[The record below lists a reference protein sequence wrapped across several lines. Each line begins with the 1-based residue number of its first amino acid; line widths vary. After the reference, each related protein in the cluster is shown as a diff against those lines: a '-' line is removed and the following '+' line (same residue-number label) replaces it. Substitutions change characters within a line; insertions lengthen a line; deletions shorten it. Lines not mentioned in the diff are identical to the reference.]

1 MRRDE
6 AGSKRSGANPG
17 GKSVGAKI
25 EIRNANNPGWSG
37 KVDAAKY
44 EAMKDALLRVI
55 PRGAPGLTQ
64 TEMRNKAIFHL
75 PAHVFPNGEKAE
87 FNSTLNIEVTLCARK
102 PHGQCAGIARKS
114 MSFSEVTYSTRASF
128 AARLKPNRGNRFIGV
143 TNRKPNRP

>member
-6 AGSKRSGANPG
+6 AGSKRSGANSG
-17 GKSVGAKI
+17 GKSVGAKV

-64 TEMRNKAIFHL
+64 TEMRNKAVFHL

-87 FNSTLNIEVTLCARK
+87 WWSKCVQLDLEHRGELVREKTAR
-102 PHGQCAGIARKS
+102 PMRWH
-114 MSFSEVTYSTRASF
+114 
-128 AARLKPNRGNRFIGV
+128 
-143 TNRKPNRP
+143 RP